1 MTDQM
6 VLAGAVGVVVGVLLA
21 LALVLVRSLAKGSRD
36 LGGEV
41 ERATSRTLHI
51 AGLAAAELR
60 GGQIPDTV
68 RAARHLR
75 ALLGAQAVAIVLG
88 GGGGRGSGD
97 NDGAEAD
104 VAADG
109 SIPGLETSARRIAE
123 QVRQTGRRQVFP
135 RRDSRDGVSHEA
147 VGAPMLVEGEVRGVL
162 IAFAETVRG
171 PLVRATGEV
180 AEWCA
185 SQIVLAEL
193 EASRASLAEAEL
205 RALRAQISPH
215 FIYNSLAAIASFITT
230 DPERART
237 LVLDF
242 ADFTRYSFRQ
252 EGEFTTLAQELV
264 SIRHYLELERARFGE
279 RLDVRLRIAPETLST
294 VIPFL
299 SVQPLVENAVR
310 HGLEPL
316 ATGGRIVIASADE
329 VTHTEISVEDDG
341 AGMDPAQVQQALSGP
356 TLTTHVGLRNV
367 DTRLRR
373 LYGAAGGLAVETNLG
388 AGTMVRMR
396 IPKSQPM
403 HETDAP

>member
-1 MTDQM
+1 M
-6 VLAGAVGVVVGVLLA
+6 LAGAIGVVAGVLLA
-21 LALVLVRSLAKGSRD
+21 LTLVLVRSLAKGSRD

-60 GGQIPDTV
+60 GGETPDSA

-75 ALLGAQAVAIVLG
+75 TLLGAQAVAVLLG
-88 GGGGRGSGD
+88 GDGD
-97 NDGAEAD
+97 AEVATDGTIA
-104 VAADG
+104 
-109 SIPGLETSARRIAE
+109 GLETSARRIAE
-123 QVRQTGRRQVFP
+123 QVRSTGRRQVFP
-135 RRDSRDGVSHEA
+135 RRGSRDGTPGEA
-147 VGAPMLVEGEVRGVL
+147 VGAPMIVDGEVRGVL
-162 IAFAETVRG
+162 VAFAETVRG

-185 SQIVLAEL
+185 TQIVLTEL
-193 EASRASLAEAEL
+193 EASRAGLAEAEL

-264 SIRHYLELERARFGE
+264 GIRHYLELERARFGD

-316 ATGGRIVIASADE
+316 AEGGRIVIAADDE

-341 AGMDPAQVQQALSGP
+341 AGMDPEQVRQALSGP
-356 TLTTHVGLRNV
+356 LLTTHVGLRNV

-373 LYGAAGGLAVETNLG
+373 VYGPGGGLTVETNIG
-388 AGTMVRMR
+388 AGTMIRMR
-396 IPKSQPM
+396 IPKSQPL

>member
-1 MTDQM
+1 MTDQAL
-6 VLAGAVGVVVGVLLA
+6 VAGALGVAAGA
-21 LALVLVRSLAKGSRD
+21 MIALVALWVLRLARGSRV
-36 LGGEV
+36 LGGEA
-41 ERATSRTLHI
+41 ERATSRTLHL

-60 GGQIPDTV
+60 ADRGPDLV

-75 ALLGAQAVAIVLG
+75 NLLGVQAVAFVT
-88 GGGGRGSGD
+88 
-97 NDGAEAD
+97 AEGT
-104 VAADG
+104 VAVDG
-109 SIPGLETSARRIAE
+109 SVSGLEHSAQRIAAR
-123 QVRQTGRRQVFP
+123 VRETRRRQVFP
-135 RRDSRDGVSHEA
+135 RRRRDDGPFEA
-147 VGAPMLVEGEVRGVL
+147 IGAPMTVDGEGRGVL

-185 SQIVLAEL
+185 AQIALTEL
-193 EASRASLAEAEL
+193 EDSRASLAEAEL
-205 RALRAQISPH
+205 RSLRAQISPH

-252 EGEFTTLAQELV
+252 KGEFATLAQELG
-264 SIRHYLELERARFGE
+264 SIRNYLQLERARFGD
-279 RLDVRLRIAPETLST
+279 RLDVRLQIAPETLST

-316 ATGGRIVIASADE
+316 AAGGRIIIAAADE
-329 VTHTEISVEDDG
+329 TTHTEISVEDDG
-341 AGMDPAQVQQALSGP
+341 AGMDPRRVQRALTEPVGTS
-356 TLTTHVGLRNV
+356 HVGLRNV

-373 LYGAAGGLAVETNLG
+373 LYGAEGGLIVETNLD

-396 IPKSQPM
+396 IPKSQPL

>member
-1 MTDQM
+1 MTDQA
-6 VLAGAVGVVVGVLLA
+6 VLAGVIGVVVGVLLT
-21 LALVLVRSLAKGSRD
+21 LVLIAALRLGRGSRS
-36 LGGEV
+36 LGGEA
-41 ERATSRTLHI
+41 ERATSRTLHL

-60 GGQIPDTV
+60 SEQGPELV

-75 ALLGAQAVAIVLG
+75 TLLGVQAVAFVTADGVVTSDGGLG
-88 GGGGRGSGD
+88 GI
-97 NDGAEAD
+97 E
-104 VAADG
+104 
-109 SIPGLETSARRIAE
+109 PSAQRIAE
-123 QVRQTGRRQVFP
+123 RVRAAGKRQVFP
-135 RRDSRDGVSHEA
+135 RHGADDQHEA
-147 VGAPMLVEGEVRGVL
+147 VGAPMIVGGTVRGVL
-162 IAFAETVRG
+162 IAFAESVRS

-185 SQIVLAEL
+185 DQIALTEL
-193 EASRASLAEAEL
+193 EASRAGLAEAEL

-252 EGEFTTLAQELV
+252 KGEFTTLAQELT
-264 SIRHYLELERARFGE
+264 SIRHYLELERARFGD

-310 HGLEPL
+310 HGLEP
-316 ATGGRIVIASADE
+316 AASGGRIVIAAADE
-329 VTHTEISVEDDG
+329 TTHTEISVEDDG
-341 AGMDPAQVQQALSGP
+341 VGMSPELVQRALAGSADVS
-356 TLTTHVGLRNV
+356 HVGLRNV

-373 LYGAAGGLAVETNLG
+373 LYGANGGLVIDTNVG

-396 IPKSQPM
+396 IPKSQPL

>member
-1 MTDQM
+1 MTDQAL
-6 VLAGAVGVVVGVLLA
+6 VAGALGVVAGVLLT
-21 LALVLVRSLAKGSRD
+21 LVLLAALRLGRGSRA
-36 LGGEV
+36 LGGEA
-41 ERATSRTLHI
+41 ERATSRTLHL

-60 GGQIPDTV
+60 SEQGPDLV

-75 ALLGAQAVAIVLG
+75 NLLGVQAVAFVTA
-88 GGGGRGSGD
+88 
-97 NDGAEAD
+97 DGA
-104 VAADG
+104 VASDG
-109 SIPGLETSARRIAE
+109 SIDGLDTSAERIAAR
-123 QVRQTGRRQVFP
+123 VREAGRRQVFL
-135 RRDSRDGVSHEA
+135 RRRARDDSSHEA
-147 VGAPMLVEGEVRGVL
+147 VGAPMIVDGVIQGVL
-162 IAFAETVRG
+162 IAFADSVRS

-185 SQIVLAEL
+185 DQIALTEL

-252 EGEFTTLAQELV
+252 KGEFTTLAQELG
-264 SIRHYLELERARFGE
+264 SIRNYLELERARFGD

-310 HGLEPL
+310 HGLEPM
-316 ATGGRIVIASADE
+316 ASGGRIVIAAEDE
-329 VTHTEISVEDDG
+329 ATHTEISVEDDG
-341 AGMDPAQVQQALSGP
+341 AGMDPELVQQALIGSADAS
-356 TLTTHVGLRNV
+356 HVGLRNV

-373 LYGAAGGLAVETNLG
+373 LYGAEGGLVIETNIG

-403 HETDAP
+403 YETDAP

>member
-6 VLAGAVGVVVGVLLA
+6 VLAGAIGVAVGVLLT
-21 LALVLVRSLAKGSRD
+21 LALVLVRSLARGSRD

-51 AGLAAAELR
+51 AGQAAAELR

-75 ALLGAQAVAIVLG
+75 ALLGAQAVAIVLDD
-88 GGGGRGSGD
+88 SGD
-97 NDGAEAD
+97 GDI
-104 VAADG
+104 AADG
-109 SIPGLETSARRIAE
+109 SVPGLDTSARRISD
-123 QVRQTGRRQVFP
+123 QVRRTGRRQVFP
-135 RRDSRDGVSHEA
+135 RRDARDGAPHEA

-193 EASRASLAEAEL
+193 EASRAGLAEAEL

-316 ATGGRIVIASADE
+316 AAGGRIVIAAADE

-341 AGMDPAQVQQALSGP
+341 AGMDPEQVRQALSGP

-373 LYGAAGGLAVETNLG
+373 LYGAAGGLAVETNIG

>member
-1 MTDQM
+1 MTDQT
-6 VLAGAVGVVVGVLLA
+6 VLAGAIGVAVGVLLA
-21 LALVLVRSLAKGSRD
+21 LALILIRRLARGSRD

-41 ERATSRTLHI
+41 ERATSRTLHV

-60 GGQIPDTV
+60 GASGPDLP

-75 ALLGAQAVAIVLG
+75 TLLGAQAVAIVL
-88 GGGGRGSGD
+88 
-97 NDGAEAD
+97 
-104 VAADG
+104 ADG
-109 SIPGLETSARRIAE
+109 EVATDGPVTGLETSARRIAE
-123 QVRQTGRRQVFP
+123 RVRETGRRQVFP
-135 RRDSRDGVSHEA
+135 RRDARDGTQYEA
-147 VGAPMLVEGEVRGVL
+147 VGAPILVEGQVRGVL
-162 IAFAETVRG
+162 IAFADAVRG

-185 SQIVLAEL
+185 SQIVLADL
-193 EASRASLAEAEL
+193 EVSRASLAEAEL

-252 EGEFTTLAQELV
+252 KGEFTTLAQELV

-316 ATGGRIVIASADE
+316 ADGGRIVIAAADE
-329 VTHTEISVEDDG
+329 MTHTEISVEDDG
-341 AGMDPAQVQQALSGP
+341 AGMDPDVVQRALSGP
-356 TLTTHVGLRNV
+356 VLSTHVGLRNV

-373 LYGAAGGLAVETNLG
+373 LYGRAGGLVVETNIG

-396 IPKSQPM
+396 IPKSQPL
-403 HETDAP
+403 HETEAP

>member
-1 MTDQM
+1 MTDET
-6 VLAGAVGVVVGVLLA
+6 VLAGAIGVVVGVLLT
-21 LALVLVRSLAKGSRD
+21 LALVLVRSLTRGSRD

-51 AGLAAAELR
+51 AAQAAAELR
-60 GGQIPDTV
+60 GGRIPDTV

-75 ALLGAQAVAIVLG
+75 ALLGAQAVAIVLHG
-88 GGGGRGSGD
+88 GGDGD
-97 NDGAEAD
+97 GD

-109 SIPGLETSARRIAE
+109 SVGGLEASARRISE

-135 RRDSRDGVSHEA
+135 RRAARDGTAHEA
-147 VGAPMLVEGEVRGVL
+147 VGAPMLVDGEVRGVL
-162 IAFAETVRG
+162 VAYAETVRG

-193 EASRASLAEAEL
+193 EASRAGLAEAEL

-252 EGEFTTLAQELV
+252 E
-264 SIRHYLELERARFGE
+264 
-279 RLDVRLRIAPETLST
+279 
-294 VIPFL
+294 
-299 SVQPLVENAVR
+299 
-310 HGLEPL
+310 
-316 ATGGRIVIASADE
+316 
-329 VTHTEISVEDDG
+329 
-341 AGMDPAQVQQALSGP
+341 
-356 TLTTHVGLRNV
+356 
-367 DTRLRR
+367 
-373 LYGAAGGLAVETNLG
+373 
-388 AGTMVRMR
+388 
-396 IPKSQPM
+396 
-403 HETDAP
+403 

>member
-1 MTDQM
+1 MTD
-6 VLAGAVGVVVGVLLA
+6 LALISGALGVVVGIL
-21 LALVLVRSLAKGSRD
+21 LALVLVGALRLARRGSRD
-36 LGGEV
+36 LGGEA
-41 ERATSRTLHI
+41 ERATSRTLHL

-60 GGQIPDTV
+60 AEHGPELV

-75 ALLGAQAVAIVLG
+75 HLLGVQAVAFV
-88 GGGGRGSGD
+88 SP
-97 NDGAEAD
+97 
-104 VAADG
+104 DG
-109 SIPGLETSARRIAE
+109 SVASDGSVNGLATSARRIADRVHE
-123 QVRQTGRRQVFP
+123 TGRRQVFP
-135 RRDSRDGVSHEA
+135 RRGKGDDTPHEA
-147 VGAPMLVEGEVRGVL
+147 VGAPMTVDGEGRGVL
-162 IAFAETVRG
+162 VAFAEKVRG

-185 SQIVLAEL
+185 AQIALTEL

-252 EGEFTTLAQELV
+252 KGEFATLAQELG
-264 SIRHYLELERARFGE
+264 SIRNYLELERARFGE

-316 ATGGRIVIASADE
+316 ASGGRIVIAAEDE
-329 VTHTEISVEDDG
+329 TTHTEISVEDDG
-341 AGMDPAQVQQALSGP
+341 VGMNPEAVQRALADVGE
-356 TLTTHVGLRNV
+356 TTHVGLRNV
-367 DTRLRR
+367 DARLRR
-373 LYGAAGGLAVETNLG
+373 LYGPDGGLVIETNID

-396 IPKSQPM
+396 IPKSQPL

>member
-1 MTDQM
+1 MTEQM

-51 AGLAAAELR
+51 AGQAAAELR
-60 GGQIPDTV
+60 GGQIPDTM

-88 GGGGRGSGD
+88 GD
-97 NDGAEAD
+97 DDAD

-109 SIPGLETSARRIAE
+109 SIAGLETPARRIAE

-135 RRDSRDGVSHEA
+135 RRDARDGTPHEA
-147 VGAPMLVEGEVRGVL
+147 VGAPMLVEGQVRGVL

-316 ATGGRIVIASADE
+316 ADGGRIVIAAADE

-341 AGMDPAQVQQALSGP
+341 AGMDPEQVRQVLSGP
-356 TLTTHVGLRNV
+356 TTTTHVGLRNV

>member
-1 MTDQM
+1 MTDQAL
-6 VLAGAVGVVVGVLLA
+6 VAGAFGVVAGA
-21 LALVLVRSLAKGSRD
+21 MLALVALWMLRLARGSRV
-36 LGGEV
+36 LGGEA
-41 ERATSRTLHI
+41 ERATSRTLHL

-60 GGQIPDTV
+60 SDRGPDLV

-75 ALLGAQAVAIVLG
+75 NLLGVQAVAFVTTE
-88 GGGGRGSGD
+88 
-97 NDGAEAD
+97 GAIAI
-104 VAADG
+104 DG
-109 SIPGLETSARRIAE
+109 SISGLENSAQRIAAR
-123 QVRQTGRRQVFP
+123 VRETGRRQVFP
-135 RRDSRDGVSHEA
+135 RRSRDDGSHEA
-147 VGAPMLVEGEVRGVL
+147 VGAPMTVDGESRGVL

-171 PLVRATGEV
+171 PLVRATGDV

-185 SQIVLAEL
+185 AQIALTEL
-193 EASRASLAEAEL
+193 EDSRASLAEAEL
-205 RALRAQISPH
+205 RSLRAQISPH

-230 DPERART
+230 DPVRART

-252 EGEFTTLAQELV
+252 KGEFATLAQELG
-264 SIRHYLELERARFGE
+264 SIRNYLQLERARFGD
-279 RLDVRLRIAPETLST
+279 RLDVRLQIAPETLST

-316 ATGGRIVIASADE
+316 ASGGRIVIAAADE
-329 VTHTEISVEDDG
+329 TTHTEISVEDDG
-341 AGMDPAQVQQALSGP
+341 AGMDPQRVQRALTDPAGTS
-356 TLTTHVGLRNV
+356 HIGLRNV

-373 LYGAAGGLAVETNLG
+373 LYGKEGGLIIETNID

-396 IPKSQPM
+396 IPKSQPL

>member
-1 MTDQM
+1 MTDQA
-6 VLAGAVGVVVGVLLA
+6 VLAGILGVAVGVLLT
-21 LALVLVRSLAKGSRD
+21 LALVLVRRLARGSRD
-36 LGGEV
+36 LGGEA
-41 ERATSRTLHI
+41 ERATSRTLHV

-60 GGQIPDTV
+60 GEQGPDLAK
-68 RAARHLR
+68 AARHLHT
-75 ALLGAQAVAIVLG
+75 LLGAQAVAIVMG
-88 GGGGRGSGD
+88 
-97 NDGAEAD
+97 DGA
-104 VAADG
+104 VATDG
-109 SIPGLETSARRIAE
+109 AVAGLETSARRIADR
-123 QVRQTGRRQVFP
+123 VRETGRRQVFP
-135 RRDSRDGVSHEA
+135 RRDAPGAATEA
-147 VGAPMLVEGEVRGVL
+147 VGAPMLLDGEVRGVL

-180 AEWCA
+180 AQWCA
-185 SQIVLAEL
+185 TQIAMTEL
-193 EASRASLAEAEL
+193 EESRASLAEAEL

-230 DPERART
+230 DPERARE

-252 EGEFTTLAQELV
+252 RGEFTTLAQELG

-299 SVQPLVENAVR
+299 SVQPLVENAVK

-316 ATGGRIVIASADE
+316 SQGGRIVIAAVDE
-329 VTHTEISVEDDG
+329 ITHTEISVEDDG
-341 AGMDPAQVQQALSGP
+341 AGMDPEQLRAALSGP
-356 TLTTHVGLRNV
+356 APATHVGLRNV

-373 LYGAAGGLAVETNLG
+373 LYGPAGGLVVETNTG

-396 IPKSQPM
+396 IPKSQPL
-403 HETDAP
+403 HETDAR

>member
-1 MTDQM
+1 MTDQAL
-6 VLAGAVGVVVGVLLA
+6 LAGSLGVVVGVLLA
-21 LALVLVRSLAKGSRD
+21 LILIGVLRLARGSRD
-36 LGGEV
+36 LGGEA
-41 ERATSRTLHI
+41 ERATSRTLHL

-60 GGQIPDTV
+60 ASPGPDLV
-68 RAARHLR
+68 RAARHVR
-75 ALLGAQAVAIVLG
+75 TLLGVQAVAFVTA
-88 GGGGRGSGD
+88 
-97 NDGAEAD
+97 DGA
-104 VAADG
+104 VVFDG
-109 SIPGLETSARRIAE
+109 SISGLDASALRVAARVRETD
-123 QVRQTGRRQVFP
+123 RRQVFP
-135 RRDSRDGVSHEA
+135 RRRGTDTVHEA
-147 VGAPMLVEGEVRGVL
+147 VGAPVTVDGEYRGAL
-162 IAFAETVRG
+162 IAFAENVRS

-180 AEWCA
+180 ADWCA
-185 SQIVLAEL
+185 AQIALTEL

-252 EGEFTTLAQELV
+252 KGEFTTLAQELG
-264 SIRHYLELERARFGE
+264 SIRNYLELERARFGD
-279 RLDVRLRIAPETLST
+279 RLEVRLRIAPETLST

-310 HGLEPL
+310 HGLEPS
-316 ATGGRIVIASADE
+316 ASGGRIVIAADDE
-329 VTHTEISVEDDG
+329 GTHTEISVEDDG
-341 AGMDPAQVQQALSGP
+341 VGMDPALVQDALAGP
-356 TLTTHVGLRNV
+356 VQTTHVGLRNV

-373 LYGAAGGLAVETNLG
+373 LYGAEGGLVIETNLG

-396 IPKSQPM
+396 VPKSQPL

>member
-1 MTDQM
+1 M
-6 VLAGAVGVVVGVLLA
+6 
-21 LALVLVRSLAKGSRD
+21 
-36 LGGEV
+36 
-41 ERATSRTLHI
+41 
-51 AGLAAAELR
+51 
-60 GGQIPDTV
+60 
-68 RAARHLR
+68 
-75 ALLGAQAVAIVLG
+75 LLG
-88 GGGGRGSGD
+88 
-97 NDGAEAD
+97 
-104 VAADG
+104 
-109 SIPGLETSARRIAE
+109 
-123 QVRQTGRRQVFP
+123 
-135 RRDSRDGVSHEA
+135 
-147 VGAPMLVEGEVRGVL
+147 GEVRGVL

-180 AEWCA
+180 AQWCA
-185 SQIVLAEL
+185 TQIAMTEL
-193 EASRASLAEAEL
+193 EESRASLAEAEL

-230 DPERART
+230 DPERARE

-252 EGEFTTLAQELV
+252 RGEFTTLAQELG

-299 SVQPLVENAVR
+299 SVQPLVENAVK

-316 ATGGRIVIASADE
+316 AQGGRIVIAAVDE
-329 VTHTEISVEDDG
+329 ITHTEISVEDDG
-341 AGMDPAQVQQALSGP
+341 AGMDPEQLRAALSGP
-356 TLTTHVGLRNV
+356 APVTHVGLRNV

-373 LYGAAGGLAVETNLG
+373 LYGPAGGLVVETNTG

-396 IPKSQPM
+396 IPKSQPL